1 MKKHFSIRTL
11 TILLVVA
18 AAIAFCIALIS
29 WVTEPPYY
37 AVFAADD
44 AAAGD
49 ASGEDSSGDTSESTP
64 SETPSETETELK
76 LEKILAKL
84 NAQTASDYF
93 KQTILPLLTGTGS
106 ALVAGLLAL
115 LPYIKNKNRR
125 KQLEA
130 YAATLQKANEDLDTL
145 LKSTDPE
152 AIKKAVDGL
161 FGERATEIVNEM
173 IKQIPIDNKRVNEL
187 ATEIGTVNAKL
198 DCLIK
203 GDNSITMLIW
213 GILAIIM
220 LILAGITAWSSV
232 KSTYYTQCRVKKG
245 EKPETFRQTLAGL
258 LDKNFY
264 KTALF
269 LPIISVC
276 VFSVLP
282 IVFMILIAF
291 TNYGGD
297 IVPPKLVDWVGLAN
311 FVKLFNLSEFSST
324 LFKILE
330 WNIMWAIMSTALTY
344 FGGLGLALL
353 YNKKCVKAKGFFR
366 IFPVLA
372 YALPGFITMLGFKFM
387 FSYGGPINYYITKAG
402 GSAVGFLDID
412 AGWKARL
419 VGLFV
424 SGWMSIPSFML
435 YCSGILSNMN
445 QDIHEAAIIDGAS
458 AFKRFIY
465 LTLPFVIFAT
475 TPILI
480 SSFIGN
486 FNNFGVFFFL
496 RGGLYVDGYFLA
508 SDTDLLINWLYN
520 LSISN
525 NYYAM
530 GAAISLVIFLF
541 TSTVSLIVY
550 ILSPSYRKEETYQ

>member
-1 MKKHFSIRTL
+1 MKKNFSIRTL

-44 AAAGD
+44 ATAGN

-93 KQTILPLLTGTGS
+93 KQNILPLLTGTGS

-203 GDNSITMLIW
+203 GAQNAWAKSS
-213 GILAIIM
+213 A
-220 LILAGITAWSSV
+220 ATA
-232 KSTYYTQCRVKKG
+232 
-245 EKPETFRQTLAGL
+245 
-258 LDKNFY
+258 
-264 KTALF
+264 
-269 LPIISVC
+269 
-276 VFSVLP
+276 
-282 IVFMILIAF
+282 
-291 TNYGGD
+291 
-297 IVPPKLVDWVGLAN
+297 
-311 FVKLFNLSEFSST
+311 
-324 LFKILE
+324 
-330 WNIMWAIMSTALTY
+330 ALTEVPEKS
-344 FGGLGLALL
+344 LL
-353 YNKKCVKAKGFFR
+353 VEKETENAK
-366 IFPVLA
+366 L
-372 YALPGFITMLGFKFM
+372 KQ
-387 FSYGGPINYYITKAG
+387 YIRAQAG
-402 GSAVGFLDID
+402 ED
-412 AGWKARL
+412 ADK
-419 VGLFV
+419 
-424 SGWMSIPSFML
+424 
-435 YCSGILSNMN
+435 
-445 QDIHEAAIIDGAS
+445 
-458 AFKRFIY
+458 
-465 LTLPFVIFAT
+465 
-475 TPILI
+475 
-480 SSFIGN
+480 
-486 FNNFGVFFFL
+486 
-496 RGGLYVDGYFLA
+496 
-508 SDTDLLINWLYN
+508 
-520 LSISN
+520 
-525 NYYAM
+525 
-530 GAAISLVIFLF
+530 
-541 TSTVSLIVY
+541 LIVD
-550 ILSPSYRKEETYQ
+550 ICNGKIEA

>member
-1 MKKHFSIRTL
+1 MKNKELRFDRNCHVLYSKECEKKIKKKIALHYPENLCEEIWTKVQLKYVEFLSEWRTDL
-11 TILLVVA
+11 GGKRNFHNGKGGTYD
-18 AAIAFCIALIS
+18 CIA
-29 WVTEPPYY
+29 
-37 AVFAADD
+37 
-44 AAAGD
+44 
-49 ASGEDSSGDTSESTP
+49 
-64 SETPSETETELK
+64 
-76 LEKILAKL
+76 
-84 NAQTASDYF
+84 
-93 KQTILPLLTGTGS
+93 
-106 ALVAGLLAL
+106 
-115 LPYIKNKNRR
+115 
-125 KQLEA
+125 
-130 YAATLQKANEDLDTL
+130 
-145 LKSTDPE
+145 
-152 AIKKAVDGL
+152 
-161 FGERATEIVNEM
+161 
-173 IKQIPIDNKRVNEL
+173 
-187 ATEIGTVNAKL
+187 
-198 DCLIK
+198 
-203 GDNSITMLIW
+203 
-213 GILAIIM
+213 IM
-220 LILAGITAWSSV
+220 
-232 KSTYYTQCRVKKG
+232 TYYV
-245 EKPETFRQTLAGL
+245 
-258 LDKNFY
+258 
-264 KTALF
+264 
-269 LPIISVC
+269 VC
-276 VFSVLP
+276 KEVTSL
-282 IVFMILIAF
+282 
-291 TNYGGD
+291 
-297 IVPPKLVDWVGLAN
+297 
-311 FVKLFNLSEFSST
+311 
-324 LFKILE
+324 
-330 WNIMWAIMSTALTY
+330 LTY